1 MEKYLIPAAYLLITN
16 ETRVFL
22 ATKHLQILLL
32 NSLSFLLNKVIL
44 TPKTKHYCCLSLIK
58 VKKFSWV
65 KLFNNNLLV
74 NKIKNFYFKYKIVMK
89 FFFEVNNLIIYEAIR
104 QFQAH
109 TNDTIKYLDYIYYGI
124 AVLLIL
130 FH

>member
-1 MEKYLIPAAYLLITN
+1 MEEYLIPAANLLVTN

-22 ATKHLQILLL
+22 ATKHVLILLL
-32 NSLSFLLNKVIL
+32 NSLSFFLNKAIL
-44 TPKTKHYCCLSLIK
+44 TLKTKHYCFLSLIK

-74 NKIKNFYFKYKIVMK
+74 NKIKNFYFKYKIVME
-89 FFFEVNNLIIYEAIR
+89 FFFEVNNLIIHESIR

-109 TNDTIKYLDYIYYGI
+109 TNDTIKYLDYIYCGI
-124 AVLLIL
+124 AILLIL
-130 FH
+130 FN